1 MGMEETMKRLLI
13 PALIL
18 SIGLV
23 LLIAPAV
30 FAGGNTEAGKAVYDK
45 KCATCHG
52 KEGEGN
58 AKMAAMLKVEIR
70 HLGSKEVQGK
80 TDEQLRKES
89 TEGTGKMK
97 PVKGLTDEEVTNLLA
112 HLRTIKQK

>member
-1 MGMEETMKRLLI
+1 MKRMFIPGLILLI
-13 PALIL
+13 GLAL
-18 SIGLV
+18 LV
-23 LLIAPAV
+23 APAV
-30 FAGGNTEAGKAVYDK
+30 FASGNAEAGKAVYDK

-58 AKMAAMLKVEIR
+58 AKMAAALKVEIR

-80 TDEQLRKES
+80 SDEVLRKES
-89 TEGTGKMK
+89 IEGVGKMK
-97 PVKGLTDEEVTNLLA
+97 PVKGLTEEEITNLMA

>member
-1 MGMEETMKRLLI
+1 MKGLLI

-18 SIGLV
+18 LIGLA
-23 LLIAPAV
+23 LLVAPAV
-30 FAGGNTEAGKAVYDK
+30 SAGGNAEAGKVVYDK
-45 KCATCHG
+45 KCAACHG
-52 KEGEGN
+52 KEGVGN
-58 AKMAAMLKVEIR
+58 EKMAATLKVEIR

-97 PVKGLTDEEVTNLLA
+97 PVKGLTEEEATNLMA
-112 HLRTIKQK
+112 YLRTLKQK